1 MKKIAY
7 ILIIA
12 FIWINN
18 DCNSSGRIFNTSQIQ
33 KFERRKFNPRRKL
46 SQDEQLIAI
55 QNARRNKKQEQ
66 LVEESSGGIMK
77 NITDEKPEKQPV
89 KTEGKK

>member
-7 ILIIA
+7 ILIIV
-12 FIWINN
+12 FIVFSYG
-18 DCNSSGRIFNTSQIQ
+18 CNSSGSIFNTSQIQ
-33 KFERRKFNPRRKL
+33 KFERRKFNPRRRL

-66 LVEESSGGIMK
+66 LVEESSGGIIK
-77 NITDEKPEKQPV
+77 NISDDKPEKQPV
-89 KTEGKK
+89 KKEGKK